1 MSLTKFHSQLYES
14 VLKTL
19 QIWNGTRI
27 AVTTWLTGKTN
38 QSYHQWFGK
47 ASGQNAWT
55 TDTFHIHADV
65 EGRRPSCM
73 YGRSSSNLRHC
84 CCRFSFHASVI
95 AIYDVYFP
103 IWIDF
108 NSIMLLL
115 CAAVRCHIFP
125 SDFYLEAS
133 QMLQQQVWS
142 SSSSLYK
149 NLAALKM
156 TYNSSN
162 NQCFQLFLSLSWK
175 LYNLGHWK
183 VSILLGN

>member
-1 MSLTKFHSQLYES
+1 MSRNVSFRNRCQ
-14 VLKTL
+14 TL
-19 QIWNGTRI
+19 QIWNCARI

-84 CCRFSFHASVI
+84 CCRFSFHASMI

-115 CAAVRCHIFP
+115 CRRPSPYLPIRFLPRSEPNAVAAGMIFVVIPLQKPRCFEDDVRTTTAIISVFN
-125 SDFYLEAS
+125 F
-133 QMLQQQVWS
+133 
-142 SSSSLYK
+142 SLG
-149 NLAALKM
+149 
-156 TYNSSN
+156 
-162 NQCFQLFLSLSWK
+162 LSWK
-175 LYNLGHWK
+175 LGNLGYWK
-183 VSILLGN
+183 VF